1 MVPEQRPWF
10 SEEEVHYYADYLSG
24 ASPESQRNFRTLI
37 ATVAEVIGETE
48 LDALLKKLVA
58 HAIRT
63 TGAERGLLL
72 LPRDGQLAIRVAL
85 DSQGDSLG
93 RDLEYSHSIPESV
106 VRENKPVIA
115 QVSGTQQTL
124 GLSESVTGLRLRE
137 LMCAPLRAR
146 GRVLGAVYVDSKVTR
161 RTHTDADL
169 MLFHAQAGLMG
180 LAIENHRLFHEA
192 WEAQDL
198 QRQLLT
204 AREIQLRLLP
214 RSPAKIGGVELV
226 ALNLIAAQVGG
237 DYCDYVPLERDR
249 LALAIGDV
257 SGHGVAPALM
267 MSDVRGHLR
276 SALLTKDSLAGV
288 HDALNEVLREE
299 LTDGMYVALFVGI
312 FDAKTRTLEYRNAG
326 HVAPLHY
333 SLRADRFEA
342 LERTAPVLGLF
353 AGGPGRACR
362 SLPIGPGDLLV
373 CYTDGVVD
381 RPDPEGE
388 HYGIG
393 RLREAVR
400 TAARAGA
407 DAIAV
412 ADAIRADSEA
422 YAAGRGLRDDFTLLL
437 ARF

>member
-1 MVPEQRPWF
+1 MATDERPWF
-10 SEEEVHYYADYLSG
+10 SEEEVHYYADFLSG
-24 ASPESQRNFRTLI
+24 VSRESQRNFRTLI

-48 LDALLKKLVA
+48 LEVLLKKLVA

-72 LPRDGQLAIRVAL
+72 LPRDGKLAIRVAL
-85 DSQGDSLG
+85 DSSGASLG

-124 GLSESVTGLRLRE
+124 GLSDSVTGLRLRE

-146 GRVLGAVYVDSKVTR
+146 GRVLGAVYVDSTVTR
-161 RTHTDADL
+161 KPHTDADL

-198 QRQLLT
+198 QRQLVT

-214 RSPAKIGGVELV
+214 RSPAKVGEVELV
-226 ALNLIAAQVGG
+226 AMNLVAAQVGG

-249 LALAIGDV
+249 LALVIGDV

-276 SALLTKDSLAGV
+276 SALLTRNSLAGV
-288 HDALNEVLREE
+288 HDALNEVLHDE

-312 FDAKTRTLEYRNAG
+312 FDAKTRMLEYRNAG

-333 SLRADRFEA
+333 SRRTDRFAA
-342 LERTAPVLGLF
+342 LDRTAPVLGLF
-353 AGGPGRACR
+353 AGDASRECRA
-362 SLPIGPGDLLV
+362 LPVERGDLLV
-373 CYTDGVVD
+373 CYTDGVID
-381 RPDPEGE
+381 RPDPEGD
-388 HYGIG
+388 HYGVE
-393 RLREAVR
+393 RLQRTVR

-407 DAIAV
+407 DAVGV
-412 ADAIRADSEA
+412 AEAIRADSEA
-422 YAAGRGLRDDFTLLL
+422 YAAGRPLRDDFTLLVG
-437 ARF
+437 RF